1 MAKFF
6 IDRPVFAIVISI
18 FIVLGG
24 LIAGFNLPI
33 AQYPQITPPTIN
45 VSANYAGANAEVVEQ
60 GVAQVIELQVNGA
73 EDMVAMSST
82 SSDNG
87 IYSLDVKFE
96 LGKDADLASV
106 QTQNRVSQAN
116 AQLPSE
122 VTASGIV
129 TRKASRDM
137 AMIFSLWS
145 PNGSY
150 DRGFMK
156 NYGSIYILEDLKR
169 VKGVGNVS
177 EFASDYSMRIWL
189 QPDKMAQLGITTTDV
204 AAALRDQNVQAPVGG
219 IGQQPAAQTQE
230 MQYSARVKG
239 RLENAEEFGQI
250 IVRTQSDGSFTRI
263 KDIARVEM
271 GNKDYFFASHL
282 NGMESVAFAIQLASD
297 ANALDTI
304 REAQEILERASQA
317 FPPDLQYSVV
327 VDNTRFVR
335 ESLTE
340 VAKTFFE
347 ALFLVIV
354 ILFIFLQNW
363 RATLIP
369 TLAVPVSLIGTLGAF
384 LMLGFS
390 INTLTLFAMVMAIG
404 TVVDDAIVVV
414 EAVEYNMRV
423 NGLSPREATYR
434 TMEEVA
440 GPCIAMAAVLISV
453 FMPVAFMGGTVG
465 VLYKQFALTM
475 CISVALSALVALTL
489 TPALCAM
496 ILKPHQENGHSGKTG
511 KYLGKFNVWFE
522 GITQKYESGV
532 VKMML
537 KAKVSIV
544 LMIFMLI
551 GSSGLSKLVPSTFV
565 PAEDQGFFITTV
577 TLPEAASLN
586 RTQDV
591 ANQVATMMRS
601 IEGITNTIVISGYD
615 ILGGAIKSNTAVVF
629 TQLAPWSE
637 RNKAE
642 LAVDKRIM
650 AVYGGASQF
659 AEANVMAFNAPTL
672 PGVGTFGGFSFML
685 QDRAGNSV
693 EELNQ
698 TTQQFLAAARQRPE
712 LAMIYSTFRTDT
724 PSLRFDVDREK
735 AQKMGVPVSS
745 VFGTLQ
751 TYLGGLQ
758 VNDFNRFGRTY
769 KVVLQADAA
778 FRSDANDLRSLYV
791 RSNTGVMVPLSTLVN
806 PVPINSPTSVKRFN
820 GFRAVQIGG
829 NPAPG
834 YSTGQVMQALE
845 EVAAQTLPSGY
856 SYEWA
861 DQSREEKMSGGRTPI
876 IFTLAIIF
884 AFLCLAALY
893 ESWTVPFSVLLS
905 VPAAIF
911 GSFLFQA
918 VRGLE
923 NSVYMQIGIVMLI
936 GLVARNAILI
946 VEFAKIRVE
955 HGMSFREAAVE
966 AARIRLRPIMMTALT
981 FIIGCMPLM
990 FASGAGAGSR
1000 HAMGTTVVGG
1010 MMIGTFIGIFVI
1022 PSLYVVVEEATEFA
1036 RGFFK
1041 KTKQATEILDPSSQD

>member
-893 ESWTVPFSVLLS
+893 ESWTVPFSVVLS